1 MDAGLA
7 KLMNSSVGTSALKAL
22 DTILKTDN
30 TTIATN
36 AADKLF
42 NSFKN
47 SAKLVGSDEV
57 MYNYTGT
64 WSYGYGNQVQGG
76 FGESDYA
83 YIANS
88 FIKFDTSGT
97 VIIKT
102 LQTARSSTYVGTY
115 YLRVIDDKGVTIGTS
130 SAYVPVDAEVEISYS
145 LNVTAGAKYKIVL
158 AGSSHNSP
166 DDNFVVCGK
175 TMLLGATVTLTS

>member
-30 TTIATN
+30 TTIANN
-36 AADKLF
+36 AADRLF

-64 WSYGYGNQVQGG
+64 WTSDYGDNVQGG
-76 FGESDYA
+76 FGENDYV
-83 YIANS
+83 Y
-88 FIKFDTSGT
+88 T
-97 VIIKT
+97 
-102 LQTARSSTYVGTY
+102 
-115 YLRVIDDKGVTIGTS
+115 RVIRSTDIDINNHTNNLKYNFMAMDALSVEDLKSSKIKEYEIYFVNESYEGDKIDVFKKKLKNYIYVEGKILDKTIFR
-130 SAYVPVDAEVEISYS
+130 AVFKA
-145 LNVTAGAKYKIVL
+145 
-158 AGSSHNSP
+158 
-166 DDNFVVCGK
+166 
-175 TMLLGATVTLTS
+175 